1 MRPSIRTFLLINL
14 LLSVTLVTSMAIVG
28 SLFIAHK
35 KIQSHLDL
43 HLIDTAK
50 QIHTFIDSQ
59 YESINWQKLN
69 RDFQSS
75 NAAPSVNTNDHTIFQ
90 IWQHDRLL
98 LKSSIGHLHNRFDIH
113 KIGFKE
119 EKRNSQ
125 SFRTYTL
132 KDYKNNYTIVVAQPE
147 AYRQQLEN
155 RLSENSIYLL
165 LATYPLLGILVW
177 FIVRNALKPVNKIAK
192 QVHDRKAAYLEP
204 VSIDNIPAEI
214 KPLTDS
220 LNHLFKRLDEA
231 FEREKRF
238 ASDAAHEM
246 RTPLAVLSTQAQ
258 IALKATDTKQREDA
272 LRKVLN
278 GVERSSHIIHQLLT
292 MSRMVPQASIHQATE
307 FDIVKHTTDM
317 IGDLIN
323 SALNKNIELSL
334 DAPEHLKM
342 TGSSTAIAIMI
353 RNLIDNAIRY
363 TPENGTVDIQ
373 ISENTQDKTIRYI
386 VSDTGPGIAKELR
399 ERVFERFFRVIGNK
413 ASGSGLGLG
422 IVKQIVEL
430 HQGSIELGTAD
441 VGHGLKVT
449 ITLPSESKR

>member
-43 HLIDTAK
+43 QLIDSAK
-50 QIHTFIDSQ
+50 QIHIFIDSQ
-59 YESINWQKLN
+59 YQSINWQKLN
-69 RDFQSS
+69 HDFQLTKD
-75 NAAPSVNTNDHTIFQ
+75 APSVGKNDYTIFQ
-90 IWQHDRLL
+90 IWQHDHLL
-98 LKSSIGHLHNRFDIH
+98 LKSSTGNLRDRFDIH
-113 KIGFKE
+113 RTGFKE
-119 EKRNSQ
+119 EHRNNQ
-125 SFRTYTL
+125 SWRTYTL
-132 KDYKNNYTIVVAQPE
+132 KDQKNNYTIVVAQPE
-147 AYRQQLEN
+147 SYRQQLEN

-165 LATYPLLGILVW
+165 LATYPLLGLLVW
-177 FIVRNALKPVNKIAK
+177 FIVRNALEPVNKIAK
-192 QVHDRKAAYLEP
+192 QVRHRKAAYLEP

-214 KPLTDS
+214 KPLTDE
-220 LNHLFKRLDEA
+220 LNHLFMRLDEA

-258 IALKATDTKQREDA
+258 IALKATDAKQRNDA
-272 LRKVLN
+272 LKNVLN

-323 SALNKNIELSL
+323 SAIKKNIELSL
-334 DAPEHLKM
+334 DAPDHLHM
-342 TGSSTAIAIMI
+342 TGSSTAVAIMI

-363 TPENGTVDIQ
+363 TPDNGSVNIQ
-373 ISENTQDKTIRYI
+373 ISENTDNKTIRYI

-430 HQGSIELGTAD
+430 HHGSINLGTAD
-441 VGHGLKVT
+441 SGRGLKVS
-449 ITLPSESKR
+449 ITLPSESQR